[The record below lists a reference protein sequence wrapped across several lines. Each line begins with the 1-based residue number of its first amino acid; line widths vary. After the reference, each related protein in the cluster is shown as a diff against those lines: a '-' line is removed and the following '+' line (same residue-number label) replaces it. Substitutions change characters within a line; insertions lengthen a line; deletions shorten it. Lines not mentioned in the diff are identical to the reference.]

1 MSTWFSPL
9 RAKVMLVFWATVA
22 IAGLVPAL
30 YLAGM
35 IAWQVVTLF
44 QLRSWVPLPAS
55 LLLTEHSF
63 AFLPAL
69 GWAWL
74 MSPDSLLPVHTALMW
89 VLGRVHAGAIF
100 GVVGLPLI
108 ALGVIGVLRHY
119 AAIRAHR
126 QRADDRRRRVLDYRN
141 DPDHAAPFDGRRE
154 PFISEPRSSRAAA
167 GGAR

>member
-1 MSTWFSPL
+1 MSAWFPPL

-22 IAGLVPAL
+22 IVGLAPVL
-30 YLAGM
+30 YLAGLVG
-35 IAWQVVTLF
+35 WQVVTLF
-44 QLRSWVPLPAS
+44 QRGTWVPLPSS

-74 MSPDSLLPVHTALMW
+74 MSPDSLLPVHTALIW
-89 VLGRVHAGAIF
+89 VLSRVHAGAIF
-100 GVVGLPLI
+100 AVVGLGVI
-108 ALGVIGVLRHY
+108 ALGVLGVLRHY

-126 QRADDRRRRVLDYRN
+126 QRAEDSRRRVRDYRN
-141 DPDHAAPFDGRRE
+141 DDGDAASFDGRRE
-154 PFISEPRSSRAAA
+154 PFITEQRKSRAAV